1 MWWPSEIVAR
11 LLKWLNRLCKIKL
24 AKPLHS
30 VDSVTPVVLFAF
42 PCTRGLL
49 STGRPVEWEYA
60 MYLRSFRRNESGAI
74 FPIFGLVGI
83 VALLCAGMA
92 TDYARLEL
100 ARSELQSALDA
111 GALAAARRFADGEAE
126 MQVAGQSYFASTL
139 QTASMIDPLPVP
151 VFTRTGSGVNASVST
166 AIKTKLM
173 QIAGFDEMPISVQ
186 SGATASGKGMELML
200 VVDVSGSM
208 SDAGKI
214 GALRTA
220 ATALVDTIYGNSE
233 TRADTWIG
241 ITPFSG
247 RVNIVDYGA
256 AWLTGAGPGW
266 AGKLCTHKRS
276 SPNVENDAPPSVELF
291 PHYFALEGYG
301 GFDGTRTCPGARAL
315 GLTAEKSVISAR
327 IQTLSAQAGTST
339 QVGMVWGWRMLSPRW
354 RGLWGDPAMP
364 LDSVDSPGKYVI
376 IMTDGENF
384 PWESDDPEL
393 STDDADQRLLR
404 ECTAMKAE
412 GITIFTVAFD
422 MGATLTSLYQ
432 SCASQPDY
440 HFDVQANSDLIET
453 FETLG
458 LTIAGHG
465 SHLTH

>member
-1 MWWPSEIVAR
+1 
-11 LLKWLNRLCKIKL
+11 
-24 AKPLHS
+24 
-30 VDSVTPVVLFAF
+30 
-42 PCTRGLL
+42 
-49 STGRPVEWEYA
+49 
-60 MYLRSFRRNESGAI
+60 MYTRSFCCNESGAI

-83 VALLCAGMA
+83 VALMCAGMA
-92 TDYARLEL
+92 TDYARLEF
-100 ARSELQSALDA
+100 ARSELQTALDA
-111 GALAAARRFADGEAE
+111 GALAAARKLADGNAAI
-126 MQVAGQSYFASTL
+126 QAAGQAYFERAL
-139 QTASMIDPLPVP
+139 QTAEIINSQPVAD
-151 VFTRTGSGVNASVST
+151 FTPNNTGVSASVS
-166 AIKTKLM
+166 IMMKTKVM
-173 QIAGFDEMPISVQ
+173 QIAGFDEMPVSVQ
-186 SGATASGKGMELML
+186 SGASASGKGMELML

-208 SDAGKI
+208 SNNNKI

-220 ATALVDTIYGNSE
+220 SDALLDAIYGTNE
-233 TRADTWIG
+233 TRANTWIG
-241 ITPFSG
+241 VTPFSG
-247 RVNIVDYGA
+247 RVNVVDYGA
-256 AWLTGAGPGW
+256 AWMTGAGPAW

-276 SPNVENDAPPSVELF
+276 FPNVENDAPPGVELF

-301 GFDGTRTCPGARAL
+301 GGDGTETCPGPRAL

-364 LDSVDSPGKYVI
+364 LDSADSPGKYVI

-393 STDDADQRLLR
+393 STDDADERLLR

-422 MGATLTSLYQ
+422 MGAALTSLYTL
-432 SCASQPDY
+432 CASQPDY

-465 SHLTH
+465 ARLTH